1 MAESEPREQALRA
14 ADEGDLCRLW
24 AAQALPTGALV
35 TTDGEQLQVIYPG
48 RRSGAGGPDFRGA
61 ILADAAGRVRTG
73 DVELHLRSR
82 DWITH
87 GHRADPSYNAVVL
100 HVVVDDDG
108 APCLR
113 ADGRPVP
120 VLALGAWVAA
130 PLATAAAGSAAVQP
144 CRVSPALLAQDV
156 HSIVR
161 AAGRT
166 RLEAKAAA
174 LEAQIAVLGAEQA
187 LFTALLDAAGYSRN
201 RGPCGLLAG
210 RLPVERLQ
218 HLLAGKTPERATSIT
233 TAVLL
238 GLAGLLQPG
247 ADGDLLALWAGY
259 AALWSLPPL
268 RSDVWLRAGIRPAN
282 RPEVRLRGIATL
294 VARHARDGL
303 VDALLAPLRA
313 GDVDGLLAALE
324 VPAAPGGHTPPIGRG
339 RAIDMAINV
348 AAPFALARGDS
359 ALAAGTWRTIEA
371 LPAGEDADPLR
382 HMRAL
387 LAGSG
392 HRLHKPGALEQQ
404 GLLHLYRSH
413 CSVRACWECPLA
425 VGHQPSAV
433 SP

>member
-1 MAESEPREQALRA
+1 
-14 ADEGDLCRLW
+14 
-24 AAQALPTGALV
+24 
-35 TTDGEQLQVIYPG
+35 
-48 RRSGAGGPDFRGA
+48 
-61 ILADAAGRVRTG
+61 
-73 DVELHLRSR
+73 
-82 DWITH
+82 
-87 GHRADPSYNAVVL
+87 VVL
-100 HVVVDDDG
+100 HVVVEDDG

-113 ADGRPVP
+113 ADGQPVP
-120 VLALGAWVAA
+120 VLVLGAWVAA
-130 PLATAAAGSAAVQP
+130 PLATAAAGRAAAQP
-144 CRVSPALLAQDV
+144 CRVSPALQTRDV
-156 HSIVR
+156 HAIVR

-201 RGPCGLLAG
+201 RGPCGLLAE

-218 HLLAGKTPERATSIT
+218 HLLAGKTPERAMSIA

-268 RSDVWLRAGIRPAN
+268 RPDVWIRAGVRPAN
-282 RPEVRLRGIATL
+282 RPELRLRGVATL

-303 VDALLAPLRA
+303 ADALLAPLRA
-313 GDVDGLLAALE
+313 GDADGLLAALE
-324 VPAAPGGHTPPIGRG
+324 VPAAPGERRPSIGRG

-348 AAPFALARGDS
+348 AAPFALARGDG
-359 ALAAGTWRTIEA
+359 ALVAGTWRTVEA
-371 LPAGEDADPLR
+371 LPAGEDSDLLR

-425 VGHQPSAV
+425 GGHQPSAG

>member
-1 MAESEPREQALRA
+1 MCATGSRPTMAESREQALRA
-14 ADEGDLCRLW
+14 ADEDDLCRLW
-24 AAQALPTGALV
+24 AAQALPAGALV
-35 TTDGEQLQVIYPG
+35 TTDGEPLQVIYPG

-61 ILADAAGRVRTG
+61 ILSDAAGRVRPG
-73 DVELHLRSR
+73 DVEVHLRSR

-87 GHRADPSYNAVVL
+87 GHRADPAYNDVVL

-108 APCLR
+108 TPCLR
-113 ADGRPVP
+113 ANGRPVP
-120 VLALGAWVAA
+120 VLALGAWVAE
-130 PLATAAAGSAAVQP
+130 PLATAAAGSAAALP
-144 CRVSPALLAQDV
+144 CRVLPALGTRDV
-156 HSIVR
+156 HSIVQ

-201 RGPCGLLAG
+201 RVPCGMLAE

-218 HLLAGKTPERATSIT
+218 HLLAGKTPERAMSIA

-268 RSDVWLRAGIRPAN
+268 RSDVWIRAGVRPAN

-294 VARHARDGL
+294 VARHAPDGL
-303 VDALLAPLRA
+303 ADALLAPLRA
-313 GDVDGLLAALE
+313 GDADGLLAALE
-324 VPAAPGGHTPPIGRG
+324 VPAAPGGRTPPIGRG

-348 AAPFALARGDS
+348 AAPFALARRDGT
-359 ALAAGTWRTIEA
+359 LAAGTWRTIEA
-371 LPAGEDADPLR
+371 LP
-382 HMRAL
+382 
-387 LAGSG
+387 
-392 HRLHKPGALEQQ
+392 PG
-404 GLLHLYRSH
+404 
-413 CSVRACWECPLA
+413 
-425 VGHQPSAV
+425 
-433 SP
+433 